1 MATGRAHSASTALP
15 AGQGESRTAPL
26 LVSWTR
32 VGVACGFIAG
42 ASYAL
47 ALAAPVTSALGVIAA
62 SVFGPALVA
71 FSAGLYHVLR
81 AHRRTITLDL
91 GLMANVAAGVTV
103 TLMLFTQ
110 LALNQWFE
118 LQFGTGSTD
127 SAERVLRAGF
137 EAANG
142 IQLGLDIAWDLFLA
156 LGVVLL
162 AWNMG
167 RHPRFGRL
175 LAASGI
181 AIAVTFIV
189 LNLTV
194 FPEPPGHSGSID
206 LGPVI
211 GLWYL
216 IVTIRLAMSGR
227 WAAAHEV
234 LDA

>member
-1 MATGRAHSASTALP
+1 
-15 AGQGESRTAPL
+15 
-26 LVSWTR
+26 
-32 VGVACGFIAG
+32 
-42 ASYAL
+42 
-47 ALAAPVTSALGVIAA
+47 
-62 SVFGPALVA
+62 
-71 FSAGLYHVLR
+71 LR
-81 AHRRTITLDL
+81 LHR
-91 GLMANVAAGVTV
+91 G
-103 TLMLFTQ
+103 
-110 LALNQWFE
+110 
-118 LQFGTGSTD
+118 
-127 SAERVLRAGF
+127 AGF

-142 IQLGLDIAWDLFLA
+142 IQLGLDLAWDLFFA

-162 AWNMG
+162 AWNMW

-234 LDA
+234 TDA